1 MMRKLF
7 YILAVMLVVVTIIS
21 PVWGL
26 NAAPDKGLNGKGKAE
41 HLYLFEKDP
50 VTWSIIEDGA
60 WGKLTYLAE
69 KNTFCFN
76 GHNLTAGSNYAL
88 IYYPDPWPGTNL
100 SVFGNATADEYGD
113 VHFSGSF
120 NFSTIPNEDD
130 ENYPFAKIW
139 LILFDD
145 QDGVQM
151 IGWNPTEYL
160 FEYNVTSF

>member
-1 MMRKLF
+1 LIPGEE
-7 YILAVMLVVVTIIS
+7 YT
-21 PVWGL
+21 
-26 NAAPDKGLNGKGKAE
+26 
-41 HLYLFEKDP
+41 
-50 VTWSIIEDGA
+50 
-60 WGKLTYLAE
+60 
-69 KNTFCFN
+69 
-76 GHNLTAGSNYAL
+76 L

-120 NFSTIPNEDD
+120 DFSTIPNEDD
-130 ENYPFAKIW
+130 ENNPFAKIW
-139 LILFDD
+139 LILFND